1 MTRLSAVVGKPVL
14 NIASTCITGK
24 VEDVYF
30 DAYLK
35 KAVYFCIDT
44 AQDKTA
50 PDTNGNINMKLL
62 LPFEAAQNISD
73 AVVIPDVSALIS
85 ATDADTSELKK
96 GFLDKPVYTSNGV
109 SKGIISDVIISSAG
123 KVTKIVTVSDEF
135 APSSVLAVGEV
146 ILQKNVAKTK
156 QRKSVIPRPE
166 KDYPVYILND
176 TEKVLS
182 IEKAILN
189 ANKTGGTPLINATVN
204 AATLDMANY
213 SAKDIAADIAAPDKT
228 GYSAKTSAPDKAD
241 YPTKDSAAIP
251 AKRSTEP
258 VLTSGAFEVLL
269 DGSQAYSYE
278 EDSHTPTRVICDYEF
293 LLGRTLGADLCT
305 YTGELIAKQGTDV
318 TDAVVEKARRAGKL
332 VELTLNSI
340 KPSNKN

>member
-50 PDTNGNINMKLL
+50 PDTNGNINQKLF

-85 ATDADTSELKK
+85 ETDADTNELKK

-135 APSSVLAVGEV
+135 TPSSILAVGEV

-182 IEKAILN
+182 IEKAILS

-204 AATLDMANY
+204 AATLDMAN
-213 SAKDIAADIAAPDKT
+213 
-228 GYSAKTSAPDKAD
+228 YSAKTSAPDKAD